1 MKTNSPHQY
10 HSGIQVIGECNV
22 ARLEDIKN
30 GSQVEGLQPGQSVEI
45 VSVDWIGDQAV
56 NVVFR
61 NRDGKVSEATLYR
74 DDEHRLGLVA
84 AGRPWSFDAD
94 AELLRLVTEA
104 NRIKLAHY
112 FDPYLAIHTSLVD
125 PLPHQI
131 SAVYGEML
139 PRQPLRFLLA
149 DDPGAGKTIMA
160 GLLIKELV
168 ARSDLDRCLVVA
180 PGSLVEQWQ
189 DELGE
194 KFNLEF
200 DLLTR
205 DMIEGSRSGNPFND
219 RNRLIVRLDVISRN
233 EELQDKLMRS
243 QEWDLIICDEA
254 HRMSATYFG
263 GEVKYTKRYQV
274 GQRLGQICRHLLLMS
289 ATPHNG
295 KEEDFQLFMA
305 LLDGD
310 RFEGR
315 FRDGVH
321 YADTAD
327 MMRRLTKEELLRF
340 DGRPLFPERRAYT
353 VKYQLSPNEAA
364 LYTAVTEYVRT
375 EMNRVQRF
383 TETDGKKRNN
393 VGFALQILQRRLASS
408 PAAIYQS
415 LKRRRERLENEL
427 GEAQLAA
434 KGRKAA
440 FAPSDVSDELLG
452 NIEELGQEEVDEL
465 EDVVLTGATT
475 AETVEQLALEVETL
489 RKLEQMALGVVRS
502 GQDAKWSQLN
512 RILDDKLMTDA
523 DGNRRKL
530 IIFTEPK
537 DTLFYLLDKVRARIG
552 NPNAVDVIHG
562 GVTREERRK
571 VIERFMQDRDLLV
584 LIANDAA
591 GEGVNLQ
598 RGHLMVNYDL
608 PWNPNKIEQR
618 FGRIHRIGQT
628 EVCHLWNL
636 VAADTREGEVYGRL
650 LEKLEAAREALGG
663 RVYDVLGELF
673 EGTALKDLLIQAIQ
687 YGEQED
693 VRARLFRQVD
703 GAVDQQHL
711 VDLLKRRALTNDSMP
726 EAKVQELRLEMERA
740 EAQRL
745 QPHHVQ
751 SFFVDAFQRLGGR
764 MKRREEGRWEI
775 THVPVRIRDRDR
787 QIGTAAP
794 LQKQY
799 ERICFEKTRIHQQPV
814 AEFVCPGH
822 PLLEAVISLIRED
835 YDHLMKQGAILI
847 DETDPGTDITAI
859 FLLEHSVEDGR
870 TTSTGKPHVIS
881 QKLQFA
887 SVGKDGKAVNAGIA
901 PHLNLRPAKPEEI
914 ALVQDALDADW
925 LTTNLEKTAVRFAT
939 VELAQNH
946 VGEVKA
952 RRLPEIDKVEQEVR
966 TRLKKE
972 INYWDSR
979 AFELKEEEK
988 AGKKTRLNWQNAQ
1001 RRAEDLAERLKRR
1014 LEQLEKERFITSQP
1028 PRVRG
1033 GMVVIPKGLLDLK
1046 SAPAERAPSS
1056 MGFCQDAMARK
1067 EIEIAAMDAVMA
1079 AERALG
1085 NAPADVS
1092 EQKIGYDIVSFNPT
1106 TQHLRF
1112 IEVKGRADGAD
1123 TVMITRQEVI
1133 TSLHE
1138 PDKYILAI
1146 VEIDAGF
1153 AREPRYVRGALSLH
1167 EPAFEHTAIQ
1177 FNLKTL
1183 LERAEVPQ

>member
-1 MKTNSPHQY
+1 MTK
-10 HSGIQVIGECNV
+10 
-22 ARLEDIKN
+22 LEDVRN
-30 GSQVEGLQPGQSVEI
+30 GSRLAGISPGASVDVVSVE
-45 VSVDWIGDQAV
+45 WIGDQAI

-61 NRDGKVSEATLYR
+61 THEGTVSETTLYR
-74 DDEHRLGLVA
+74 DDEHRLSVDR
-84 AGRPWSFDAD
+84 AGRPWSFEAD
-94 AELLRLVTEA
+94 AGLLRLVTEA

-160 GLLIKELV
+160 GLLIKELI

-189 DELGE
+189 DELGQ

-200 DLLTR
+200 DLLSR
-205 DMIEGSRSGNPFND
+205 DMIESSRSGNPFND
-219 RNRLIVRLDVISRN
+219 RNRLIVRLDVLSRN
-233 EELQDKLMRS
+233 EELQDKLLNS

-263 GEVKYTKRYQV
+263 GEVKYTKRYQT

-353 VKYQLSPNEAA
+353 VKYQLSLIEAA
-364 LYTAVTEYVRT
+364 LYTAVTDYVRN

-427 GEAQLAA
+427 AEARIAS
-434 KGRKAA
+434 KGRRATFGDPA
-440 FAPSDVSDELLG
+440 VSEDVLG
-452 NIEELGQEEVDEL
+452 NIEELGQDEVDEL
-465 EDVVLTGATT
+465 EELIATGATT
-475 AETVEQLALEVETL
+475 AETVEQLAIEVETL
-489 RKLEQMALGVVRS
+489 RNLEQMALNVVRS
-502 GQDAKWSQLN
+502 GEDAKWSQLN
-512 RILDDKLMTDA
+512 RILDDELMVDA
-523 DGNRRKL
+523 AGNRRKL

-537 DTLFYLLDKVRARIG
+537 DTLFYLLDKVRARLG
-552 NPNAVDVIHG
+552 RPEAVDVIHG

-628 EVCHLWNL
+628 VTCHLWNL
-636 VAADTREGEVYGRL
+636 VAADTREGEVYARL

-673 EGTALKDLLIQAIQ
+673 EGNALKDLLIEAIQ
-687 YGEQED
+687 YGEREE
-693 VRARLFRQVD
+693 VRARLFRRVD
-703 GAVDQQHL
+703 GAVDQDHL
-711 VDLLKRRALTNDSMP
+711 LELLKRRALTNDTMP

-751 SFFVDAFQRLGGR
+751 SFFVEAFQHLGGR
-764 MKRREEGRWEI
+764 LKRREDGRWEI

-787 QIGTAAP
+787 QIGMGAP
-794 LQKQY
+794 IQKKY
-799 ERICFEKTRIHQQPV
+799 ERICFEKSKINEQPV
-814 AEFVCPGH
+814 AQFICPGH
-822 PLLEAVISLIRED
+822 PLLEAVISIIRED
-835 YDHLMKQGAILI
+835 YDQLMKQGAILV
-847 DETDPGTDITAI
+847 DDTDAGDTISAI
-859 FLLEHSVEDGR
+859 FLLEHSVQDGR
-870 TTSTGKPHVIS
+870 TTSTGRPHTIS

-887 SVGKDGKAVNAGIA
+887 SVDRSGKAVNAGIA

-914 ALVQDALDADW
+914 ALVQNELGESW
-925 LTTNLEKTAVRFAT
+925 LTTDLEKTAIRFAT
-939 VELAQNH
+939 VDLAQAH
-946 VGEVKA
+946 VADVKA

-972 INYWDSR
+972 INYWDAR

-1033 GMVVIPKGLLDLK
+1033 GMVVIPKGLLDAK
-1046 SAPAERAPSS
+1046 VRPAAPDSSAVGFSEDAEARRA
-1056 MGFCQDAMARK
+1056 
-1067 EIEIAAMDAVMA
+1067 IEIAAMDAVMA
-1079 AERALG
+1079 AEKSLG
-1085 NAPADVS
+1085 NVPSDVS
-1092 EQKIGYDIVSFNPT
+1092 TQKIGYDIVSYDSKT
-1106 TQHLRF
+1106 KHLRF
-1112 IEVKGRADGAD
+1112 IEVKGRIDGAD

-1138 PDKYILAI
+1138 PEKYILAI
-1146 VEIDAGF
+1146 VQVESGF
-1153 AREPRYVRGALSLH
+1153 AREPRYVRGALAQY

-1177 FNLKTL
+1177 FNLRSL
-1183 LERAEVPQ
+1183 LERAEAPA

>member
-1 MKTNSPHQY
+1 MTT
-10 HSGIQVIGECNV
+10 
-22 ARLEDIKN
+22 LEDIKN
-30 GSQVEGLQPGQSVEI
+30 GAQVQGIAPGQPVEI
-45 VSVDWIGDQAV
+45 VSTDWIGDQAI
-56 NVVFR
+56 NVVYR
-61 NRDGKVSEATLYR
+61 TQDGSVAETTLYR
-74 DDEHRLGLVA
+74 DDEHRLNVETR
-84 AGRPWSFDAD
+84 GRAWSFDAD
-94 AELLRLVTEA
+94 GALLRLVTEA

-131 SAVYGEML
+131 TAVYGEML

-168 ARSDLDRCLVVA
+168 ARSDLERCLVVA

-189 DELGE
+189 DELGD
-194 KFNLEF
+194 KFALEF
-200 DLLTR
+200 DILSR
-205 DMIEGSRSGNPFND
+205 DMIETSRSGNVFND
-219 RNRLIVRLDVISRN
+219 RDRLIARLDVLSRN
-233 EELQDKLMRS
+233 EDLQQKLAAS
-243 QEWDLIICDEA
+243 NEWDLIICDEA

-263 GEVKYTKRYQV
+263 GEVKYTKRYQ
-274 GQRLGQICRHLLLMS
+274 LGQQLGRLCRHLLLMS

-321 YADTAD
+321 FADTQD

-340 DGRPLFPERRAYT
+340 DGRKLFPERRAYT
-353 VKYQLSPNEAA
+353 VKYELSDPEAA
-364 LYTAVTEYVRT
+364 LYTAVTDYVRT

-383 TETDGKKRNN
+383 TEQDGKKRNN

-415 LKRRRERLENEL
+415 LKRRHERLANEL
-427 GEAQLAA
+427 AEARVARRGA
-434 KGRKAA
+434 KAMFDAGNVA
-440 FAPSDVSDELLG
+440 DEVLG
-452 NIEELGQEEVDEL
+452 NIEEYSQDEVDEIEEL
-465 EDVVLTGATT
+465 ISTGATT
-475 AETVEQLALEVETL
+475 AETIQQLELEVETL
-489 RKLEQMALGVVRS
+489 KGLESMALGVLRS
-502 GQDAKWSQLN
+502 GQDTKWTQLD
-512 RILDDKLMTDA
+512 RILDDELMRDA
-523 DGNRRKL
+523 EGNRRKL

-537 DTLFYLLDKVRARIG
+537 DTLHYLVEKVRARLG
-552 NPNAVDVIHG
+552 RPDAVDVIHG

-636 VAADTREGEVYGRL
+636 VAADTREGEVYARL

-673 EGTALKDLLIQAIQ
+673 EGTALKDLLIRAIQ
-687 YGEQED
+687 YGERED
-693 VRARLFRQVD
+693 VKADLFKVVD
-703 GAVDQQHL
+703 GAVDREHL
-711 VDLLKRRALTNDSMP
+711 LHLLQRRALTNETMP
-726 EAKVQELRLEMERA
+726 EARVHELRLEMERA

-751 SFFVDAFQRLGGR
+751 SFFIEAFAHLGGQV
-764 MKRREEGRWEI
+764 KRREEGRWEI
-775 THVPVRIRDRDR
+775 THVPLSLRERDR
-787 QIGTAAP
+787 QIGLGAP
-794 LQKQY
+794 IQKKY
-799 ERICFEKTRIHQQPV
+799 ERICFEKGRINQQPV
-814 AEFVCPGH
+814 AAFICPGH
-822 PLLEAVISLIRED
+822 PLLEAVISVVREQH
-835 YDHLMKQGAILI
+835 DHLMKRGAILV
-847 DETDPGTDITAI
+847 DDTDPGDGLSAL
-859 FLLEHSVEDGR
+859 FLLEHSVQDGR
-870 TTSTGKPHVIS
+870 PTANGNPHVIS

-887 SVGKDGKAVNAGIA
+887 SIDRDGVATNAGIA
-901 PHLNLRPAKPEEI
+901 PHLNLRPAKPEEV
-914 ALVQDALDADW
+914 ALVDDLLNEDW
-925 LTTNLEKTAVRFAT
+925 LRTDLEKTAIRFAT
-939 VELAQNH
+939 VELAQVH
-946 VGEVKA
+946 VTEVKA

-966 TRLKKE
+966 ARLKKE
-972 INYWDSR
+972 VNYWDAR
-979 AFELKEEEK
+979 AFELKEEER
-988 AGKKTRLNWQNAQ
+988 AGRQTRLSWQNAQ

-1014 LEQLEKERFITSQP
+1014 MAVLEQERFISSQP

-1033 GMVVIPKGLLDLK
+1033 GMVVIPRGLLE
-1046 SAPAERAPSS
+1046 ARRTAEAAGEGAST
-1056 MGFCQDAMARK
+1056 GFSEDADARR
-1067 EIEIAAMDAVMA
+1067 EIEEAAMEAVLA

-1085 NAPADVS
+1085 NTPTDVAA
-1092 EQKIGYDIVSFNPT
+1092 QKLGYDILSLDPRAD
-1106 TQHLRF
+1106 HLRF
-1112 IEVKGRADGAD
+1112 IEVKGRVDSAD

-1138 PDKYILAI
+1138 PDKFILAI
-1146 VEIDAGF
+1146 VQVEDGMAHQ
-1153 AREPRYVRGALSLH
+1153 PRYVRGALDTR
-1167 EPAFEHTAIQ
+1167 EPPFEQNAIQ
-1177 FNLKTL
+1177 FNIRRL
-1183 LERAEVPQ
+1183 LERSEVPQ

>member
-1 MKTNSPHQY
+1 MTK
-10 HSGIQVIGECNV
+10 
-22 ARLEDIKN
+22 LEEIKN
-30 GSQVEGLQPGQSVEI
+30 GASVAGVVPNQSVEV

-56 NVVFR
+56 NLVYR
-61 NRDGKVSEATLYR
+61 IQGGSVSETTLYR
-74 DDEHRLGLVA
+74 DDEHRLSVEQR
-84 AGRPWSFDAD
+84 GRAWSFDAD
-94 AELLRLVTEA
+94 GSLLRLVTEA
-104 NRIKLAHY
+104 NRIKLAHH

-160 GLLIKELV
+160 GLLIKELI
-168 ARSDLDRCLVVA
+168 ARSDLERCLIVA
-180 PGSLVEQWQ
+180 PGSIVEQWQ

-194 KFNLEF
+194 KFSLEF
-200 DLLTR
+200 DILSR
-205 DMIEGSRSGNPFND
+205 DMIETSRSGNVFND
-219 RNRLIVRLDVISRN
+219 RNRLIARLDVLARN
-233 EELQDKLMRS
+233 EDLQQKLQS
-243 QEWDLIICDEA
+243 SNEWDLIICDEA
-254 HRMSATYFG
+254 HRMSASFFG
-263 GEVKYTKRYQV
+263 GDMKYTKRYQ
-274 GQRLGQICRHLLLMS
+274 LGQLLGQVCRHLLLMS

-321 YADTAD
+321 YADSGD

-353 VKYQLSPNEAA
+353 VKYELSPEEAG
-364 LYTAVTEYVRT
+364 LYSAVTEYVRT

-383 TETDGKKRNN
+383 ADQDGKKRNN

-408 PAAIYQS
+408 PAAIYES
-415 LKRRRERLENEL
+415 LKRRRERLEAEL
-427 GEAQLAA
+427 SEARLAR
-434 KGRKAA
+434 KGIKSTVHSA
-440 FAPSDVSDELLG
+440 DVTDEILK
-452 NIEELGQEEVDEL
+452 NIEELGQDEVDDL
-465 EDVVLTGATT
+465 EDLISTGATT
-475 AETVEQLALEVETL
+475 AETVEQLEIEVQTLQGLEA
-489 RKLEQMALGVVRS
+489 MALGVLRS
-502 GQDAKWSQLN
+502 GKDTKWTQLD
-512 RILDDKLMTDA
+512 RILDDDLMMDP

-537 DTLFYLLDKVRARIG
+537 DTLHYLVEKVRARIG
-552 NPNAVDVIHG
+552 KPEAVEVIHG

-571 VIERFMQDRDLLV
+571 VVERFMQDRDMLV

-636 VAADTREGEVYGRL
+636 VAADTREGEVYARL

-673 EGTALKDLLIQAIQ
+673 EGTALRDLLIEAIQ

-693 VRARLFRQVD
+693 VKARLFNVVD
-703 GAVDQQHL
+703 GAVDQNHL
-711 VDLLKRRALTNDSMP
+711 LQLLERRALTNDSMP
-726 EAKVQELRLEMERA
+726 QARVQELRIEMERA

-751 SFFVDAFQRLGGR
+751 SFFVEAFKQLGGQI
-764 MKRREEGRWEI
+764 KRREEGRWEI
-775 THVPVRIRDRDR
+775 THVPMSIRERDR
-787 QIGTAAP
+787 QIGSAAP
-794 LQKQY
+794 IQKKY
-799 ERICFEKTRIHQQPV
+799 ERICFEKSKIHQQPV
-814 AEFVCPGH
+814 AAFVCPGH
-822 PLLEAVISLIRED
+822 PLLESVISLIREQ
-835 YDHLMKQGAILI
+835 YDHLMKRGAILV
-847 DETDPGTDITAI
+847 DDTDPSEDITAL
-859 FLLEHSVEDGR
+859 FLLEHSVQDGR
-870 TTSTGKPHVIS
+870 PTSTGKAQIIS
-881 QKLQFA
+881 ERLQFA
-887 SVGKDGKAVNAGIA
+887 AIDSKGEATNAGIA

-914 ALVQDALDADW
+914 ALTQTLLDADW
-925 LTTNLEKTAVRFAT
+925 LRNDLEKTAVRFAT
-939 VELAQNH
+939 VELAQRH
-946 VGEVKA
+946 VSEVKA

-966 TRLKKE
+966 ARLKKE

-979 AFELKEEEK
+979 AFELKEEER

-1014 LEQLEKERFITSQP
+1014 MEVLEQERFISAQP

-1033 GMVVIPKGLLDLK
+1033 GMVVIPHGLLRSL
-1046 SAPAERAPSS
+1046 SPAPETTGAGAS
-1056 MGFCQDAMARK
+1056 GFSEDPVARREIELAAMA
-1067 EIEIAAMDAVMA
+1067 AVMK
-1079 AERALG
+1079 AETSLG
-1085 NAPADVS
+1085 NTPTDVS
-1092 EQKIGYDIVSFNPT
+1092 AQKVGYDIASYDPKAD
-1106 TQHLRF
+1106 HLRF
-1112 IEVKGRADGAD
+1112 IEVKGRIDGAD

-1138 PDKYILAI
+1138 PDKFILAI
-1146 VEIDAGF
+1146 VQVGNGYVQK
-1153 AREPRYVRGALSLH
+1153 PRYVRRPFSQ
-1167 EPAFEHTAIQ
+1167 EPEFGVTAIQ
-1177 FNLKTL
+1177 VNIKNLL
-1183 LERAEVPQ
+1183 GRAEEPR

>member
-1 MKTNSPHQY
+1 MTKLQEIRVGSR
-10 HSGIQVIGECNV
+10 VIG
-22 ARLEDIKN
+22 IFP
-30 GSQVEGLQPGQSVEI
+30 GSAVEVVSVE
-45 VSVDWIGDQAV
+45 WIGDQAI
-56 NVVFR
+56 NVVYR
-61 NRDGKVSEATLYR
+61 TQEGTVSETTLYR
-74 DDEHRLGLVA
+74 DDEHRLKIDTV
-84 AGRPWSFDAD
+84 GRPWSFEAD
-94 AELLRLVTEA
+94 AGLLRLVTEA

-160 GLLIKELV
+160 GLLIKELI

-189 DELGE
+189 DELGQ

-200 DLLTR
+200 DLLSR
-205 DMIEGSRSGNPFND
+205 DMIESSRSGNPFND
-219 RNRLIVRLDVISRN
+219 HNRLIVRLDVLARN
-233 EELQDKLMRS
+233 EELQEKLLSS

-263 GEVKYTKRYQV
+263 GEVKYTKRYQT

-353 VKYQLSPNEAA
+353 VKYQLSPIEAA
-364 LYTAVTEYVRT
+364 LYTAVTDYVRN

-427 GEAQLAA
+427 AETRLAS
-434 KGRKAA
+434 KGRRAIFGDPA
-440 FAPSDVSDELLG
+440 VSEDLLG
-452 NIEELGQEEVDEL
+452 NIEELGQDEVDEL
-465 EDVVLTGATT
+465 EELIATGATT

-489 RKLEQMALGVVRS
+489 RNLEQMALNVVRS
-502 GQDAKWSQLN
+502 GEDAKWSQLN
-512 RILDDKLMTDA
+512 RILDDELMVDA
-523 DGNRRKL
+523 AGNRRKL

-537 DTLFYLLDKVRARIG
+537 DTLFYLLDKVRARLG
-552 NPNAVDVIHG
+552 RPEAVDVIHG

-584 LIANDAA
+584 LVANDAA

-628 EVCHLWNL
+628 VTCHLWNL
-636 VAADTREGEVYGRL
+636 VAADTREGEVYARL

-673 EGTALKDLLIQAIQ
+673 EGNALKDLLIEAIQ
-687 YGEQED
+687 YGERED
-693 VRARLFRQVD
+693 VRARLFRRVD
-703 GAVDQQHL
+703 GAVDQDHL
-711 VDLLKRRALTNDSMP
+711 LELLKRRALTNDTMP

-751 SFFVDAFQRLGGR
+751 SFFVEAFQHLGGR
-764 MKRREEGRWEI
+764 LKRREEGRWEL

-787 QIGTAAP
+787 QIGMGAP
-794 LQKQY
+794 IQKKY
-799 ERICFEKTRIHQQPV
+799 ERICFEKSKINEQPV

-822 PLLEAVISLIRED
+822 PLLDAVISIIRED
-835 YDHLMKQGAILI
+835 YDQLLKQGAILVDDVDDGQSI
-847 DETDPGTDITAI
+847 SAI
-859 FLLEHSVEDGR
+859 FLLEHSVQDGR
-870 TTSTGKPHVIS
+870 TTSTGRPHTIS

-887 SVGKDGKAVNAGIA
+887 SVDKLGKAVNAGIA

-914 ALVQDALDADW
+914 ALVQNELSESW
-925 LTTNLEKTAVRFAT
+925 LTTELEKTAIRFAT
-939 VELAQNH
+939 VELAQAH
-946 VGEVKA
+946 VAEVKT
-952 RRLPEIDKVEQEVR
+952 RRLPEIEKVEQEVR
-966 TRLKKE
+966 ARLKKE
-972 INYWDSR
+972 INYWDAR

-1014 LEQLEKERFITSQP
+1014 LEQLEKERFITSHP

-1033 GMVVIPKGLLDLK
+1033 GMVVIPKGLLDAKAKPALPA
-1046 SAPAERAPSS
+1046 STAPGFSEDADARRA
-1056 MGFCQDAMARK
+1056 
-1067 EIEIAAMDAVMA
+1067 IEIAAMNAVMA
-1079 AERALG
+1079 AEMALG
-1085 NAPADVS
+1085 NVPSDVS
-1092 EQKIGYDIVSFNPT
+1092 AQKIGYDIVSLDT
-1106 TQHLRF
+1106 KTQHLRF
-1112 IEVKGRADGAD
+1112 IEVKGRIDGAD

-1138 PDKYILAI
+1138 PEKYILAI
-1146 VEIDAGF
+1146 VQVESGF
-1153 AREPRYVRGALSLH
+1153 AREPRYVRGALALH

-1177 FNLKTL
+1177 FHLKSL
-1183 LERAEVPQ
+1183 LERAEAPA

>member
-1 MKTNSPHQY
+1 MT
-10 HSGIQVIGECNV
+10 
-22 ARLEDIKN
+22 ALEDIKSGAIVRGIAPN
-30 GSQVEGLQPGQSVEI
+30 QAVQI
-45 VSVDWIGDQAV
+45 VSVEWIGDQAL

-61 NRDGKVSEATLYR
+61 DQNGSVAERTVYR
-74 DDEHRLGLVA
+74 DDERHLDLDAR
-84 AGRPWSFDAD
+84 GRPWSFDAD
-94 AELLRLVTEA
+94 GALLRLVTEA

-160 GLLIKELV
+160 GLLMKELI

-180 PGSLVEQWQ
+180 PGSLVEQWE

-200 DLLTR
+200 DILTR
-205 DMIEGSRSGNPFND
+205 DMTETSRSGNPFND
-219 RNRLIVRLDVISRN
+219 RDRLIVRLDVLARN
-233 EELQDKLMRS
+233 DELQEKLLKS
-243 QEWDLIICDEA
+243 HEWDLIICDEA

-263 GEVKYTKRYQV
+263 GDVKYTKRYQT
-274 GQRLGQICRHLLLMS
+274 GQKLGQICRHLLLMS

-321 YADTAD
+321 YADTED

-353 VKYQLSPNEAA
+353 VKYDLSPKEAA
-364 LYTAVTEYVRT
+364 LYTAVTDYVRT

-427 GEAQLAA
+427 AEARLAA
-434 KGRKAA
+434 KGSRAS
-440 FAPSDVSDELLG
+440 FDTDGVSDEILR
-452 NIEELGQEEVDEL
+452 NIEEYGQEEVDEL
-465 EDVVLTGATT
+465 EELISTGVTT
-475 AETVEQLALEVETL
+475 AETVEQLAIEVETL
-489 RKLEQMALGVVRS
+489 KHLEETALNVLRS
-502 GQDAKWSQLN
+502 GEDTKWQQLN
-512 RILDDKLMTDA
+512 RILDDDLMIDK

-537 DTLFYLLDKVRARIG
+537 DTLHYLFDKVRARLG
-552 NPNAVDVIHG
+552 KPEAVDVIHG

-628 EVCHLWNL
+628 EVCHLWNI

-673 EGTALKDLLIQAIQ
+673 EGVALKDLLFEAIQ
-687 YGEQED
+687 YGEQDE
-693 VRARLFRQVD
+693 VRERLFRQVD

-711 VDLLKRRALTNDSMP
+711 LDLLKRRALTNDTMP

-745 QPHHVQ
+745 QPHHIQ
-751 SFFVDAFQRLGGR
+751 SFFVEAFQQLGG
-764 MKRREEGRWEI
+764 KLKPREEGRWEI
-775 THVPVRIRDRDR
+775 THVPMRIRERDR
-787 QIGTAAP
+787 QIGTGAP
-794 LQKQY
+794 VQKKY
-799 ERICFEKTRIHQQPV
+799 ERICFEKSKINQQPI
-814 AEFVCPGH
+814 ATFVCPGH
-822 PLLEAVISLIRED
+822 PLLEAVISIIRED
-835 YDHLMKQGAILI
+835 YDQLMKQGSVLV
-847 DETDPGTDITAI
+847 DETDDGTELSAI
-859 FLLEHSVEDGR
+859 FLLEHSVQNGCH
-870 TTSTGKPHVIS
+870 TSTGRPHIIS

-887 SVGKDGKAVNAGIA
+887 AIDKAGTTTNAGIA
-901 PHLNLRPAKPEEI
+901 PHLNLRPAKADEI
-914 ALVQDALDADW
+914 TLVEDDLKADW
-925 LTTNLEKTAVRFAT
+925 LTSDLEKLVVNFAT
-939 VELAQNH
+939 VELAQHH
-946 VGEVKA
+946 VAEVKA
-952 RRLPEIDKVEQEVR
+952 RRLPEIDKVEQEVKA
-966 TRLKKE
+966 RLKKE
-972 INYWDSR
+972 INCWDSR
-979 AFELKEEEK
+979 AFELQEEEK

-1014 LEQLEKERFITSQP
+1014 QVQLEEERFITSQP

-1033 GMVVIPKGLLDLK
+1033 GMVVIPRGLLEERQGAQAQEGM
-1046 SAPAERAPSS
+1046 APPGFAEDSE
-1056 MGFCQDAMARK
+1056 ARRK
-1067 EIEIAAMDAVMA
+1067 IEIAAMNAVMD
-1079 AERALG
+1079 AEKALG
-1085 NAPADVS
+1085 NVPTDVS
-1092 EQKIGYDIVSFNPT
+1092 AQKIGYDIASFSPT
-1106 TQHLRF
+1106 SQHLRF
-1112 IEVKGRADGAD
+1112 IEVKGRVDGAD
-1123 TVMITRQEVI
+1123 AVIITRQEVI

-1146 VEIDAGF
+1146 VQIANGF
-1153 AREPRYVRGALSLH
+1153 ARQPRYVRGALDDR
-1167 EPAFEHTAIQ
+1167 EPRFDQSAIQ
-1177 FNLKTL
+1177 YNINSL
-1183 LERAEVPQ
+1183 LERAEEPA